1 MTENEGAK
9 PGYHHGDLRGALLK
23 AARLILEEQGPRALT
38 LREAARRAG
47 VSHAAPRYHFAS
59 LRVFMADCAATGFDE
74 LAEQLA
80 RAWIKAGG
88 DADPDMGLSEMGK
101 AYVLFAMRNR
111 AVFRLMFDRDTYA
124 APTPILSASGE
135 RAYSVLVRGVT
146 ALDPTVSQD
155 RISFAVAT
163 LWSLVHGFATLTLE
177 GKIDGPKPRQGVV
190 GEQVAAAVRMFL
202 PGYRAQSHP

>member
-1 MTENEGAK
+1 MTENEGDK

-23 AARLILEEQGPRALT
+23 AARIILEEQGPRALT

-74 LAEQLA
+74 LAEHLT
-80 RAWIKAGG
+80 RAWAKADG
-88 DADPDMGLSEMGK
+88 DSDPEAGLSEMGM

-124 APTPILSASGE
+124 APTPILNTSGE
-135 RAYSVLVRGVT
+135 RAYSVLVSGVT
-146 ALDPTVSQD
+146 ALDPTVAPE
-155 RISFAVAT
+155 RIALAVST
-163 LWSLVHGFATLTLE
+163 LWSLVHGFATLILE
-177 GKIDGPKPRQGVV
+177 GKIDGPKPRQDVV

-202 PGYRAQSHP
+202 PGYRAQSHR